1 MSKSKKI
8 AMTSV
13 AMVTAGLTT
22 ASNLTF
28 TTQASAN
35 SHRKKS
41 VSKKS
46 IKTFM
51 ANNTGY
57 SYSSAKQTLKNMKP
71 TSNSLAKRDKIDK
84 AKQRKA
90 DTG

>member
-1 MSKSKKI
+1 MSKSNKI

-35 SHRKKS
+35 SQEYEAYFKF
-41 VSKKS
+41 
-46 IKTFM
+46 TC
-51 ANNTGY
+51 
-57 SYSSAKQTLKNMKP
+57 
-71 TSNSLAKRDKIDK
+71 
-84 AKQRKA
+84 
-90 DTG
+90 

>member
-8 AMTSV
+8 AMTSAV
-13 AMVTAGLTT
+13 AMVTAGVTT

-41 VSKKS
+41 VSKK
-46 IKTFM
+46 IYQEFY
-51 ANNTGY
+51 G
-57 SYSSAKQTLKNMKP
+57 KQPRLF
-71 TSNSLAKRDKIDK
+71 LL
-84 AKQRKA
+84 
-90 DTG
+90 